1 MAYVV
6 PIHRPQSVRH
16 ALRASL
22 YPGEEDDCLVLGKA
36 NRLEIWKVDPE
47 TGLLVEIDSKVIN
60 GTITML
66 QRLRPRDATTDQL
79 FIGTDRF
86 QYFTLGWHDKI
97 GGLNSYTDFADR
109 CEKHMRDSQSQ
120 DQCIVDPSGKFM
132 IMLLWE
138 GVLNIARMP
147 HMKTKST
154 ELYWQEQIRIREL
167 FIRSATF
174 LNVETGQPKVAFLYQ
189 TRTDNP
195 DAQLVTY
202 RLYSDDRNNTVSNF
216 DTKDQIDRFEIQDPG
231 AAILI
236 PVGRGE
242 EEHKRYIVRNAQ
254 QARAQLGGFI
264 VVGET
269 RLLYYDDAA
278 KKTVEAALL
287 ESSIFVAWAEYN
299 VSHYF
304 VGDDYGTIWML
315 EIQLENGAVVTGL
328 EMKKI
333 GITSRANRLVYM
345 GDNMLFVASHYG
357 NSQLFRVDPE
367 NYTLELVQEL
377 TNISP
382 ILDFTIMDMGNREGE
397 EQTVNEYSSGQA
409 RIVAGSGVHKDGSLR
424 SVRSGVGLED
434 VGILADMD
442 NVRSLFPI
450 RAGSS
455 PKYDTLLV
463 SFLTETRVFSF
474 SASGDIEEVE
484 VFKGTSLNE
493 QTLVAQ
499 NLSDGRLVQV
509 TPSSVRL
516 IDVEGG
522 VAISSW
528 SPSAGQTIT
537 NASANND
544 WILLSVNGNSL
555 ISLKIEHDLI
565 RTEHNDLGE
574 KEQVAC
580 IHLPPQYPSI
590 GVVGFW
596 KSGTISIMDLKTLQ
610 PLHSE
615 SLRKQDDLTS
625 VPRDIVL
632 AQILPPEASGPS
644 LFVAM
649 EDGFVFTF
657 NVSKSDFA
665 LSGRKSIVLGTRH
678 ARLQLLPKPDGVYNV
693 FSTSE
698 HSSLIYASHGRI
710 IYSAV
715 TAQDATC
722 VCHFDTEAFPDC
734 IALATETTLKLALID
749 DERRT
754 HVQTLPMEQT
764 VRRIAY
770 SRNERA
776 FGLGCVRRE
785 VVNNEEMITS
795 SFRLVDE
802 VVFDKIGEDLVLEG
816 SSGPEMVEAVF
827 RAELTDSYGTKVER
841 FLVGTS
847 YLSDV
852 KPNSGSQDDSRGR
865 ILVVGIDSDRNP
877 YVVSQRGVKGAC
889 RCFGVIG
896 DYIVA
901 ALAKTVVVYRYNE
914 VSTTDAKIDRVAS
927 YRPATYPVDLAI
939 EGDTIAVADLMK
951 SMSIVKFTPPT
962 GDQPAKL
969 EELGRHYQASWAT
982 SICHIEGESWLE
994 SDAQGN
1000 LMVLRRNSSGVTDDD
1015 KKSMTI
1021 TSEFNLGDMVNRIK
1035 KVTVDAS
1042 ENAIVVPRAFLG
1054 TVEGG
1059 IYLFG
1064 TMTDSTLDLLYR
1076 LQEKIVEKIEVVGKL
1091 EFNDFRSFRN
1101 EQREAAEPYRYID
1114 GELIERFLDADE
1126 KMQEGMVQ
1134 GLGPDVESMRNLVE
1148 ELKRLH

>member
-6 PIHRPQSVRH
+6 PIHRPHSVRH

-22 YPGEEDDCLVLGKA
+22 YPEDEDDCLVLGKA
-36 NRLEIWKVDPE
+36 NRLEFWKVDRE
-47 TGLLVEIDSKVIN
+47 TGLLVEVDSKVVN

-66 QRLRPRDATTDQL
+66 QRLRPRDADIDQL

-86 QYFTLGWHDKI
+86 QYFTLGWDDATQ
-97 GGLNSYTDFADR
+97 GLNLYSKTYDKDER
-109 CEKHMRDSQSQ
+109 HMRDSQSQ
-120 DQCIVDPSGKFM
+120 DQCIVDPSGRFM
-132 IMLLWE
+132 IMLIWE
-138 GVLNIARMP
+138 GVINVARMHP
-147 HMKTKST
+147 MKTRRF
-154 ELYWQEQIRIREL
+154 ELDFQDQIRIREL

-174 LNVETGQPKVAFLYQ
+174 LHSETAQPKVAFLYQ

-216 DTKDQIDRFEIQDPG
+216 ETKDQIDRFEIQDPG
-231 AAILI
+231 AAMLI

-242 EEHKRYIVRNAQ
+242 EDHKRYIVRNAQ

-278 KKTVEAALL
+278 RKTVETALV

-304 VGDDYGTIWML
+304 IGDDYGTMWLL

-333 GITSRANRLVYM
+333 GITSRANRLEYL
-345 GDNMLFVASHYG
+345 GDNLLFVASHYG
-357 NSQLFRVDPE
+357 NSQLFRVDPN
-367 NYTLELVQEL
+367 NYTLDLVQEL

-382 ILDFTIMDMGNREGE
+382 VLDFTIMDMGNREGE

-442 NVRSLFPI
+442 NIRSLFPI
-450 RAGSS
+450 RTGASS
-455 PKYDTLLV
+455 KCDTLLV
-463 SFLTETRVFSF
+463 SFLTETRAFAF

-484 VFKGTSLNE
+484 EFKGTSLNE

-499 NLSDGRLVQV
+499 NLSDGRLIQV
-509 TPSSVRL
+509 TLAACGLLMLKAALPSPA
-516 IDVEGG
+516 G
-522 VAISSW
+522 VMQLAK
-528 SPSAGQTIT
+528 
-537 NASANND
+537 
-544 WILLSVNGNSL
+544 LLQMHQLTTTGSFYHL

-565 RTEHNDLGE
+565 RTEQNDLGE

-580 IHLPPQYPSI
+580 IHLPPQYPNI

-632 AQILPPEASGPS
+632 AQVLPPESSGPS

-678 ARLQLLPKPDGVYNV
+678 ARLQLLPKPNDVYNV

-722 VCHFDTEAFPDC
+722 VCPFDTEAFPEC
-734 IALATETTLKLALID
+734 MALATENTLKLALID

-754 HVQTLPMEQT
+754 HVRALPMEQT

-776 FGLGCVRRE
+776 FGLGCVKRE
-785 VVNNEEMITS
+785 VVNNEEIITS

-827 RAELTDSYGTKVER
+827 RAELTDSYGDKVER

-852 KPNSGSQDDSRGR
+852 QPNPNSQDEFRGR

-877 YVVSQRGVKGAC
+877 YVVTQRGVKGAC

-901 ALAKTVVVYRYNE
+901 ALAKTVVVYRYEE
-914 VSTTDAKIDRVAS
+914 VSTTSAKIDRVAS
-927 YRPATYPVDLAI
+927 YRPSTYPVDLAI

-951 SMSIVKFTPPT
+951 SMSLVKFTPPA
-962 GDQPAKL
+962 DDEPAKL

-994 SDAQGN
+994 SDAHGN
-1000 LMVLRRNSSGVTDDD
+1000 LMVLRRNLSGVTEDD

-1021 TSEFNLGDMVNRIK
+1021 TSEFNLGDMVNKIR

-1064 TMTDSTLDLLYR
+1064 TMSDSTLDLLHR
-1076 LQEKIVEKIEVVGKL
+1076 LQEVLVGAIETVGELQFKG
-1091 EFNDFRSFRN
+1091 FRSFKN
-1101 EQREAAEPYRYID
+1101 EQRQEVEPYRYID

-1126 KMQEGMVQ
+1126 KTQEHMVK
-1134 GLGPDVESMRNLVE
+1134 GLGPDVESIRNLVE

>member
-1 MAYVV
+1 MEA
-6 PIHRPQSVRH
+6 
-16 ALRASL
+16 
-22 YPGEEDDCLVLGKA
+22 DLGVFLQTSKA
-36 NRLEIWKVDPE
+36 NRLEFWKVDRE
-47 TGLLVEIDSKVIN
+47 TGLLVEVDSKVVN

-66 QRLRPRDATTDQL
+66 QRLRPRDADIDQL

-86 QYFTLGWHDKI
+86 QYFTLGWDDATE
-97 GGLNSYTDFADR
+97 GLNLYSKTYDKNER
-109 CEKHMRDSQSQ
+109 HMRDSQSQ
-120 DQCIVDPSGKFM
+120 DQCIVDPSGRFM
-132 IMLLWE
+132 IMLIWE
-138 GVLNIARMP
+138 GVMNVARMHP
-147 HMKTKST
+147 MKTRRF
-154 ELYWQEQIRIREL
+154 ELDFQDQIRIREL

-174 LNVETGQPKVAFLYQ
+174 LHSETAQPKVAFLYQ

-216 DTKDQIDRFEIQDPG
+216 ETKDQIDRFEIQDPG
-231 AAILI
+231 AAMLI

-242 EEHKRYIVRNAQ
+242 EDHKRYIVRNAQ

-278 KKTVEAALL
+278 RKTVETALV

-304 VGDDYGTIWML
+304 IGDDYGTMWLL

-333 GITSRANRLVYM
+333 GTTSRANRLVYL

-367 NYTLELVQEL
+367 NHTLELVQEL

-434 VGILADMD
+434 VGILAEMD
-442 NVRSLFPI
+442 NIRSLFPI
-450 RAGSS
+450 RTGASS
-455 PKYDTLLV
+455 KYDTLLV
-463 SFLTETRVFSF
+463 SFLTETRAFAF

-484 VFKGTSLNE
+484 QFRGTSLNE

-499 NLSDGRLVQV
+499 NLSDGRLIQV
-509 TPSSVRL
+509 TPSRVRL

-528 SPSAGQTIT
+528 SGAAGQTIT

-544 WILLSVNGNSL
+544 WVLLSVNGNIL
-555 ISLKIEHDLI
+555 VLLKIEHDLI
-565 RTEHNDLGE
+565 RQQENDLGE

-625 VPRDIVL
+625 IPRDIVL
-632 AQILPPEASGPS
+632 AQILPPESSGPS

-678 ARLQLLPKPDGVYNV
+678 ARLQLLPRPNGVYNV

-722 VCHFDTEAFPDC
+722 VCPFDTEAFPDC
-734 IALATETTLKLALID
+734 MALATENTLKLALID

-754 HVQTLPMEQT
+754 YVQTLPMGQT

-776 FGLGCVRRE
+776 FGLGCVKRE
-785 VVNNEEMITS
+785 VVNNEEIITS
-795 SFRLVDE
+795 FFRLVDE

-827 RAELTDSYGTKVER
+827 RAELTDSYGDKVER

-852 KPNSGSQDDSRGR
+852 QPNPSSQDDFRGR

-877 YVVSQRGVKGAC
+877 YVVTQRGVKGAC
-889 RCFGVIG
+889 RCFSVVG

-901 ALAKTVVVYRYNE
+901 ALAKTVVVYRYEE
-914 VSTTDAKIDRVAS
+914 VSTTSAKMDRVAS
-927 YRPATYPVDLAI
+927 YRPSTYPVDLAV

-951 SMSIVKFTPPT
+951 SMSLVKFTPPT
-962 GDQPAKL
+962 DDGPAKL

-994 SDAQGN
+994 SDAHGN
-1000 LMVLRRNSSGVTDDD
+1000 LMVLRRNLSGVTEDD
-1015 KKSMTI
+1015 KKSMAI
-1021 TSEFNLGDMVNRIK
+1021 TSEFNLGDMVNRIR

-1064 TMTDSTLDLLYR
+1064 TMSDSTLDLLHR
-1076 LQEKIVEKIEVVGKL
+1076 LQEVLVGAIETVGELQFKG
-1091 EFNDFRSFRN
+1091 FRSFRN
-1101 EQREAAEPYRYID
+1101 EQREEAEPYRYID

-1126 KMQEGMVQ
+1126 ETQEHMVK
-1134 GLGPDVESMRNLVE
+1134 GLGPDVESIRNLVE

>member
-6 PIHRPQSVRH
+6 PIHRPHSVRH
-16 ALRASL
+16 ALRAHL
-22 YPGEEDDCLVLGKA
+22 FPEDEDPCLVLGKA
-36 NRLEIWKVDPE
+36 NRLEFWKVDRE
-47 TGLLVEIDSKVIN
+47 SGLLVEVDSKIVN

-66 QRLRPRDATTDQL
+66 QRLCPRDTDTDLL
-79 FIGTDRF
+79 FVGTDRF
-86 QYFTLGWHDKI
+86 HYFTLGWDEETQ
-97 GGLNSYTDFADR
+97 GLNSHQPFHDPT
-109 CEKHMRDSQSQ
+109 EKHMRDSQSQ
-120 DQCIVDPSGKFM
+120 DQCIVDPTGMYM

-138 GVLNIARMP
+138 GVLNVARMP
-147 HMKTKST
+147 HTKNKR
-154 ELYWQEQIRIREL
+154 LVLDWQDQIRIREL
-167 FIRSATF
+167 FIRSAVF
-174 LNVETGQPKVAFLYQ
+174 LHVETGQPKVAFLYQ

-202 RLYSDDRNNTVSNF
+202 RLYSDDKNTQIASF
-216 DTKDQIDRFEIQDPG
+216 DTKDQIDRFEIEDPG
-231 AAILI
+231 AAMLI

-242 EEHKRYIVRNAQ
+242 KEYKRYIVRNAQ
-254 QARAQLGGFI
+254 QARAQLGGLL

-278 KKTVEAALL
+278 KKTVETALV

-304 VGDDYGTIWML
+304 IADDYGTMWLL
-315 EIQLENGAVVTGL
+315 EFQLENGAVVTGL

-333 GITSRANRLVYM
+333 GTTSRANSLVYL
-345 GDNMLFVASHYG
+345 GDNLLFVASHYG
-357 NSQLFRVDPE
+357 NSQLFKVNPQD
-367 NYTLELVQEL
+367 YTLELVQEL

-382 ILDFTIMDMGNREGE
+382 ILDFTIMDMGNRDGEG
-397 EQTVNEYSSGQA
+397 QTVNEYSSGQA

-442 NVRSLFPI
+442 NIRSLFPI
-450 RAGSS
+450 RSGASS
-455 PKYDTLLV
+455 KYDALM
-463 SFLTETRVFSF
+463 TRTFTFSPT
-474 SASGDIEEVE
+474 GDIEEVE
-484 VFKGTSLNE
+484 EFKGTSLNE

-528 SPSAGQTIT
+528 SPAAGQTIT

-544 WILLSVNGNSL
+544 WILLSVNGDSL
-555 ISLKIEHDLI
+555 LSLKIEHDLI

-580 IHLPPQYPSI
+580 VHLPPQYPSI

-596 KSGTISIMDLKTLQ
+596 KSGTISIMDLQTLQ

-625 VPRDIVL
+625 IPRDIVL
-632 AQILPPEASGPS
+632 AQVLPPESSGPT

-657 NVSKSDFA
+657 NVSKPDFA

-678 ARLQLLPKPDGVYNV
+678 ARLQLLPKPNGIYNV

-722 VCHFDTEAFPDC
+722 VCPFDTEAFPDC
-734 IALATETTLKLALID
+734 MALATEKTLKIALID

-754 HVQTLPMEQT
+754 HVETLPMGQT

-770 SRNERA
+770 SRNERV
-776 FGLGCVRRE
+776 FGLGCVKRE
-785 VVNNEEMITS
+785 VVNNEEIITS

-802 VVFDKIGEDLVLEG
+802 VVFDKIGNDLVLEG

-827 RAELTDSYGTKVER
+827 RAELTDSYGNKVER

-847 YLSDV
+847 YLSEV
-852 KPNSGSQDDSRGR
+852 QPNPGSKDDFRGR
-865 ILVVGIDSDRNP
+865 IIVVGIDSDRNP
-877 YVVSQRGVKGAC
+877 YVVTQRGVKGAC

-914 VSTTDAKIDRVAS
+914 ISTTHAKIDRVAS

-939 EGDTIAVADLMK
+939 EGDTIAVADLTK
-951 SMSIVKFTPPT
+951 SMSLVKFTPPV
-962 GDQPAKL
+962 DDEPAKL
-969 EELGRHYQASWAT
+969 EELGRHYQGSWAT

-994 SDAQGN
+994 SDSQGN
-1000 LMVLRRNSSGVTDDD
+1000 LMVLRRDSSGVTEED
-1015 KKSMTI
+1015 KKSMKI
-1021 TSEFNLGDMVNRIK
+1021 TSEFSLGDMVNKIR

-1042 ENAIVVPRAFLG
+1042 EKAIVVPRAFLG

-1064 TMTDSTLDLLYR
+1064 TMTESTLDLLRR
-1076 LQEKIVEKIEVVGKL
+1076 LQNNLIERIETVGNL
-1091 EFNDFRSFRN
+1091 QFNGFRSFRN
-1101 EQREAAEPYRYID
+1101 EQREEAEPYRYID

-1126 KMQEGMVQ
+1126 ETQEGLVK
-1134 GLGPDVESMRNLVE
+1134 GLGPDVESMRNMVE

>member
-1 MAYVV
+1 MTGSRTWKADHCVF
-6 PIHRPQSVRH
+6 PLKS
-16 ALRASL
+16 
-22 YPGEEDDCLVLGKA
+22 KA
-36 NRLEIWKVDPE
+36 NRLEFWKIDRE
-47 TGLLVEIDSKVIN
+47 TGLLVEVDSKVVN

-66 QRLRPRDATTDQL
+66 QRLRPRDAINDQL

-86 QYFTLGWHDKI
+86 HYFNLGWDDKTQ
-97 GGLNSYTDFADR
+97 GLNLYTQFYDIE
-109 CEKHMRDSQSQ
+109 EKHMRDSQSQ
-120 DQCIVDPSGKFM
+120 DQCIVDPTGQFM
-132 IMLLWE
+132 VMLLWE
-138 GVLNIARMP
+138 GVLNVARLY
-147 HMKTKST
+147 HMKSKR
-154 ELYWQEQIRIREL
+154 LDVDWQEKVRIKEL

-174 LNVETGQPKVAFLYQ
+174 LHVETGQPKVAFLYQ

-202 RLYSDDRNNTVSNF
+202 RVYSDDKNTQVSSF
-216 DTKDQIDRFEIQDPG
+216 ETKDQIDKFEVQDPG
-231 AAILI
+231 AAMLI
-236 PVGRGE
+236 P
-242 EEHKRYIVRNAQ
+242 
-254 QARAQLGGFI
+254 LGGFI

-278 KKTVEAALL
+278 KKTVETALV
-287 ESSIFVAWAEYN
+287 ESSIFVAWAAYD

-304 VGDDYGTIWML
+304 IGDDYGAMWLL

-328 EMKKI
+328 EMKKV
-333 GITSRANRLVYM
+333 GTTVSPHDYA
-345 GDNMLFVASHYG
+345 
-357 NSQLFRVDPE
+357 
-367 NYTLELVQEL
+367 LELVQEL

-397 EQTVNEYSSGQA
+397 GQTVNEYSSGQA

-442 NVRSLFPI
+442 NIRSLFPI
-450 RAGSS
+450 KTGVS
-455 PKYDTLLV
+455 PKYDALLV
-463 SFLTETRVFSF
+463 SFLTETRAFTFSPT
-474 SASGDIEEVE
+474 GDIEEVE
-484 VFKGTSLNE
+484 EFKGTSLNE

-499 NLSDGRLVQV
+499 NLSDGRLIQV
-509 TPSSVRL
+509 TPSIARL

-528 SPSAGQTIT
+528 SPAAGQTIT

-544 WILLSVNGNSL
+544 WIVLSVNGNSL
-555 ISLKIEHDLI
+555 LSLKIEHDLI

-580 IHLPPQYPSI
+580 IHLPPQYPHI

-596 KSGTISIMDLKTLQ
+596 KSGTISIMDLSTLQ

-632 AQILPPEASGPS
+632 AQVLPPELSGPS

-657 NVSKSDFA
+657 NVSRSDFA

-678 ARLQLLPKPDGVYNV
+678 ARLQLLPKPNGVYNV

-722 VCHFDTEAFPDC
+722 VCPFDTEAFPDC
-734 IALATETTLKLALID
+734 IALASEKTLKLALID

-754 HVQTLPMEQT
+754 HVETLPMEQT

-776 FGLGCVRRE
+776 FGLGCVKRE
-785 VVNNEEMITS
+785 VVNNEEIITS

-802 VVFDKIGEDLVLEG
+802 VIFGKIGNDLLLEG

-827 RAELTDSYGTKVER
+827 RAELTDSYGNKVER

-852 KPNSGSQDDSRGR
+852 LPNPGSQDDFRGR

-877 YVVSQRGVKGAC
+877 YVVTQRGVKGAC

-896 DYIVA
+896 DYVVA

-914 VSTTDAKIDRVAS
+914 ISTTYAKIDRVAS
-927 YRPATYPVDLAI
+927 YRPSTYPVDLAI

-951 SMSIVKFTPPT
+951 SMSLVKFTPPI
-962 GDQPAKL
+962 DDEPAKL

-1000 LMVLRRNSSGVTDDD
+1000 LMVLRRDSSGVTEED
-1015 KKSMTI
+1015 KKSMKV
-1021 TSEFNLGDMVNRIK
+1021 TSEFNLGDMVNKIR

-1064 TMTDSTLDLLYR
+1064 TMTDSTLDLLRR
-1076 LQEKIVEKIEVVGKL
+1076 LQNNLIASIETVGDL
-1091 EFNDFRSFRN
+1091 EFNGFRSFRN
-1101 EQREAAEPYRYID
+1101 EQREETEPYRYID

-1126 KMQEGMVQ
+1126 EIQEKLVE